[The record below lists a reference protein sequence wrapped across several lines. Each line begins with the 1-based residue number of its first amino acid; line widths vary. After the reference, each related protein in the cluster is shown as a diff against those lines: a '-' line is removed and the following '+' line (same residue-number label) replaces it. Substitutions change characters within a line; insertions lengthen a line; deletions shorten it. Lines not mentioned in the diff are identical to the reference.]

1 MNRTYFLISILF
13 FLLGFAVSV
22 TAARVNGSTESNHF
36 CYAKIQ
42 LTVDAETG
50 GSAPSDDLTAT
61 PISLQECL
69 RLSIL
74 NSPHLKLS
82 NLEQIRLQYNYKATV
97 GGGLPQIGFSGSFD
111 DYLNLPTQMIP
122 NIFSNPPN
130 PSEMIPVQF
139 GTTYNLAGSLDVGQ
153 MLYSQTWLVAL
164 RLAKQMEEQNQLV
177 TEKTTIDVVFQVAQ
191 SYYLTQITMQQ
202 IQNISSNLEKIGKAE
217 KIAQSQYDFGLIKK
231 VDVDRIL
238 VQKLNM
244 ITELERLQ
252 VLYQQELAMQKYFM
266 GLDQGREI
274 TLSDSVTPSAPLVI
288 NDANLSDHIDVRLL
302 EHQKQLVNTNI
313 RMNQSEYFPSL
324 NLYAS
329 VNYMNQSNTFYLF
342 GKPSDWFNTS
352 VIGIR
357 LSVPVF
363 SGFQRHYKV
372 SQTRVELDK
381 LRVTEDDTKRLIRIN
396 SEDAERKLLNSI
408 EAEKRQRENMKLA
421 ERVYGISQ
429 EQYSKGVIPLTDLLN
444 AETSLS
450 DAQTNHIY
458 ALVQMKVSELEYL
471 KANGKLLTIVQ
482 NQTSGIGH

>member
-1 MNRTYFLISILF
+1 MKSTYLAISILF
-13 FLLGFAVSV
+13 FITISAASV
-22 TAARVNGSTESNHF
+22 NAARVNGSSASNH
-36 CYAKIQ
+36 YRVHKTHI
-42 LTVDAETG
+42 TGESSETG
-50 GSAPSDDLTAT
+50 SVPSDNLTET

-82 NLEQIRLQYNYKATV
+82 NLEQIRLQHSYKATV
-97 GGGLPQIGFSGSFD
+97 GGGLPQIGISGSFD
-111 DYLNLPTQMIP
+111 DYVSLPTQMIP

-139 GTTYNLAGSLDVGQ
+139 GTTYNLAGALDVGQ

-266 GLDQGREI
+266 GLDQRQEI
-274 TLSDSVTPSAPLVI
+274 TLSDSVTPSAPLII

-363 SGFQRHYKV
+363 SGLQRHYKV
-372 SQTRVELDK
+372 SQTRIELEK

-421 ERVYGISQ
+421 ERVYAISQ

-471 KANGKLLTIVQ
+471 KANGKLLSIVQ
-482 NQTSGIGH
+482 NQAIDNRQ